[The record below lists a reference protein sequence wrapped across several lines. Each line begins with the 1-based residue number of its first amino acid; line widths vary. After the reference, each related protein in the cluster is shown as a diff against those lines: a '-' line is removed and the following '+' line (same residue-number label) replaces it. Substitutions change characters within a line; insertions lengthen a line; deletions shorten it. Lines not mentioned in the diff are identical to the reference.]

1 MMGET
6 ISITSI
12 DYPPDGIGIF
22 TYLDHYKYPYKGY
35 PDEKVVEKNAI
46 MKRCVLATIKRATK
60 FPFVLFAPLFLISPP
75 FIKRKVFE
83 IFIWE
88 FDNSY
93 RFRGQD
99 VFSELNKEALRENP
113 RKEIVR
119 LFKLGLSRERAGL
132 SEKDKEALRAEGA
145 EFFDTNAKWKL
156 LIRVLSVALLFSKDL
171 LSVCTRFFEE
181 LDPLKMKPD
190 EGDWY
195 WMCERCE

>member
-35 PDEKVVEKNAI
+35 PDESVVAKNAI

-60 FPFVLFAPLFLISPP
+60 FPFVLFVPPFLISPP

-83 IFIWE
+83 HFVWWVSELYGTAFRSHFPAVERLCPSGRELNRVGEFLIKDIQPAGRHRAYQDVLRTTLLIWE

-99 VFSELNKEALRENP
+99 VFSELNK
-113 RKEIVR
+113 
-119 LFKLGLSRERAGL
+119 
-132 SEKDKEALRAEGA
+132 
-145 EFFDTNAKWKL
+145 
-156 LIRVLSVALLFSKDL
+156 
-171 LSVCTRFFEE
+171 
-181 LDPLKMKPD
+181 
-190 EGDWY
+190 
-195 WMCERCE
+195 